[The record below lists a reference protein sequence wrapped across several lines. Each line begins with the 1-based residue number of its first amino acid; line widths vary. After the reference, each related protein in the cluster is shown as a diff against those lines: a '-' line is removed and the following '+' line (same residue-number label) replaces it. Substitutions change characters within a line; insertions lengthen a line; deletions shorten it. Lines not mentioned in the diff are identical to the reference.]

1 MQDYLRRKDKE
12 HVSESLAH
20 EHDSDISEHRQ
31 MTGYKQHP
39 NDSKLS
45 ELFNIHN
52 SFDNISVGTDKK
64 GTMTIAVSSEK
75 ELASPTLGSD
85 RKLLKGSRRRKLY
98 EHFGELYTNSA
109 SPGNSAFAYKARR
122 VLSEN
127 RLMSEF
133 KRAADSHL
141 DHRQREMAPFLTLD
155 EDRKELQ
162 KVRGRQKNDSET
174 QSETGMLERS
184 ILRKT
189 ELENRFLR
197 KLRIARRRAVPKPET
212 EKNRS
217 FLERLSDMLDDG
229 AQDSTDDN
237 AHNSA
242 AGGTHGGDRDSE
254 HNGAAGGTRDG
265 IKSAIQNAM
274 ENGKPS
280 DI

>member
-1 MQDYLRRKDKE
+1 MQDYLHRKDKNL
-12 HVSESLAH
+12 VSESIAH
-20 EHDSDISEHRQ
+20 EHDSDMSERRQ
-31 MTGYKQHP
+31 MTGYKQYP

-52 SFDNISVGTDKK
+52 SFDNISVGADKK

-75 ELASPTLGSD
+75 ELGAPTLGSD

-109 SPGNSAFAYKARR
+109 SPSNSAFAYKARR

-133 KRAADSHL
+133 KRAADTHL
-141 DHRQREMAPFLTLD
+141 DRRQREMAPFLTLD

-162 KVRGRQKNDSET
+162 KLRGRQSNDSET
-174 QSETGMLERS
+174 KAETGMLEHS
-184 ILRKT
+184 VLRKT

-212 EKNRS
+212 EQNRS
-217 FLERLSDMLDDG
+217 FLEKLSDMLDDG
-229 AQDSTDDN
+229 TEDNSEENTKDN
-237 AHNSA
+237 AQY
-242 AGGTHGGDRDSE
+242 T
-254 HNGAAGGTRDG
+254 TQ
-265 IKSAIQNAM
+265 SAIKD
-274 ENGKPS
+274 GKRD
-280 DI
+280 DIDDL